1 MHALARHAALAA
13 PDSPATAASSP
24 GPQPEVTSHEFD
36 AATATSQLCLAS
48 SATLL
53 PASRS
58 RYRTSRP
65 VEAIRAMRRSR
76 MTGCR
81 APPYDKLM
89 TDQSR
94 RR

>member
-1 MHALARHAALAA
+1 MHALARHAALEA

-48 SATLL
+48 SDTLL

-65 VEAIRAMRRSR
+65 GRGDPRYAAVS
-76 MTGCR
+76 
-81 APPYDKLM
+81 YDRL
-89 TDQSR
+89 QSTSL
-94 RR
+94 